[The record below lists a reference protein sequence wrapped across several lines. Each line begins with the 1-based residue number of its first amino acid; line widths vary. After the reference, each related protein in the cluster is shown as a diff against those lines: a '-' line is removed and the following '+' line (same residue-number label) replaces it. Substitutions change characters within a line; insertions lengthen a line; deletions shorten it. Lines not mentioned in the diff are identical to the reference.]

1 MGRKKNTDAGNRRG
15 RRKKEEEEIEEETA
29 PFLSI
34 GSDAKRSVAAVFL
47 FALGLI
53 SALGF
58 FGASGTIGEHINGG
72 VGIAVGWVKFIFP
85 LFLVLAGIILL
96 FRKETS
102 FYVVKIL
109 GLVIVF
115 VALTGFFHWFY
126 GMKEMSKFA
135 SLGEGGGYLGFGVA
149 YLLTKYLGS
158 AGSLIMIICLI
169 IIGVIVAFEFSL
181 ADFIMKFKRVAKQE
195 EESLEDGEMDDS
207 EGTEVIIGG
216 EDEDIDEAKH
226 EQLSSES
233 EIEANIGKIEF
244 VEGRDRFVDKR
255 LLGDDINAV
264 SDHEKK
270 SDSSSAGKVIFS
282 RRSKWK
288 MPPLNLLENTTGEA
302 KGGDVE
308 RNAEIIENT
317 LHNFGIEVERGD
329 IKTGPSV
336 TQYSFRPAVG
346 VKISKILSL
355 QNDLALAL
363 AAHPIRIEAPI
374 PGKSMI
380 GIEVPNKSSSIVGLR
395 GILESKDFKNRA
407 SNLTV
412 ALGEDVSGSY
422 LFASLDKMPHLMIA
436 GATGTGKSVSVNTII
451 TSLLYQNSPDDL
463 KFIMVDPKR
472 VELSLY
478 NGIPHLLTD
487 VIVENNKVVNA
498 LKWAVGEMERRYK
511 LLQESG
517 SRDIISYKEKIKNG
531 ENKKCVDK
539 ETGEV
544 SEEEYEYLPYIVILI
559 DELADL
565 MGSHGKE
572 VEGAIVRIAQMAR
585 AVGIHLIVSTQRP
598 SVEVITG
605 LIKANIATRIAFQV
619 ASQIDSRTIIDMA
632 GAEKLLGRGDM
643 LYASASSPKPV
654 RIQGVYVSEGEVKKV
669 VNFIKEQ
676 KEALG
681 IGKDGTEDDEETI
694 TDSGR
699 QKPDGSSALG
709 IDAITSDSDQEDS
722 LYEAAKA
729 EVMRAKK
736 ASASLLQRRLRVGY
750 ARAARLLD
758 ILEDNGIVGPSD
770 GAKPREVYGAD
781 GAGEISYDDSIDDQE
796 KRDKWSM

>member
-1 MGRKKNTDAGNRRG
+1 MGRKKNTGTANKRG
-15 RRKKEEEEIEEETA
+15 RKRKEEVEVEEDETS
-29 PFLSI
+29 FLSI

-58 FGASGTIGEHINGG
+58 FGASGVIGSSLNGA
-72 VGIAVGWVKFIFP
+72 VGTAVGWVKFIFP

-109 GLVIVF
+109 GLLIVF

-126 GMKEMSKFA
+126 TVKEMSKFA

-158 AGSLIMIICLI
+158 AGSLIMIVCLI

-181 ADFIMKFKRVAKQE
+181 ADFIMKFKRAANQKDEVLENGDEDGMEDAEESFE
-195 EESLEDGEMDDS
+195 EEENIEVKSEQPAEESDMD
-207 EGTEVIIGG
+207 
-216 EDEDIDEAKH
+216 
-226 EQLSSES
+226 
-233 EIEANIGKIEF
+233 ANIAKIEF

-255 LLGDDINAV
+255 LL
-264 SDHEKK
+264 SDKHSADFNQEKK
-270 SDSSSAGKVIFS
+270 PDNPSAGRSIFS

-288 MPPLNLLENTTGEA
+288 MPPFNLLENTTGEA

-308 RNAEIIENT
+308 RNAEIIKNT

-395 GILESKDFKNRA
+395 GILESKDFKNRS
-407 SNLTV
+407 SNLTL

-422 LFASLDKMPHLMIA
+422 LFDSLDRMPHLMIA
-436 GATGTGKSVSVNTII
+436 GSTGTGKSVSVNAII
-451 TSLLYQNSPDDL
+451 TALLYQNSPDDL

-517 SRDIISYKEKIKNG
+517 SRDVISYKEKIKNG
-531 ENKKCVDK
+531 EKKKCVDK

-654 RIQGVYVSEGEVKKV
+654 RIQGVYVSETEVKKV

-681 IGKDGTEDDEETI
+681 IGKDDGEDDEAI
-694 TDSGR
+694 TDNGG
-699 QKPDGSSALG
+699 QKSDGAQSFSL
-709 IDAITSDSDQEDS
+709 DAITSDSDQEDS

-758 ILEDNGIVGPSD
+758 ILEDNGVVGPSE

-781 GAGEISYDDSIDDQE
+781 GPSEISYDDSIDDQE
-796 KRDKWSM
+796 KRDKWNM